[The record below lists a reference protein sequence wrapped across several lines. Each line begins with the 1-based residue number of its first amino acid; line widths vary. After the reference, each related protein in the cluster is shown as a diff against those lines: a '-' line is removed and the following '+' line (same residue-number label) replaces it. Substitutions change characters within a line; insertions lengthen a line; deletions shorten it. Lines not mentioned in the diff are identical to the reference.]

1 MTSINLVVIGVE
13 QRLGHAVLGVLV
25 GAHGC
30 GGVLRWCAER
40 VLSDTTTRGRES
52 RSVALP
58 ALGGMPDASGDA
70 DYYGKSSKR
79 ERLLKKNS

>member
-1 MTSINLVVIGVE
+1 MV
-13 QRLGHAVLGVLV
+13 
-25 GAHGC
+25 C
-30 GGVLRWCAER
+30 GESAER
-40 VLSDTTTRGRES
+40 YDDAWPRMSFGC
-52 RSVALP
+52 LP

>member
-1 MTSINLVVIGVE
+1 
-13 QRLGHAVLGVLV
+13 
-25 GAHGC
+25 
-30 GGVLRWCAER
+30 
-40 VLSDTTTRGRES
+40 VLSDTTTRGCES